1 MTTISVIIPVYK
13 VKKEYLNF
21 CIKSILEQ
29 EIKDIEI
36 ILVDDGS
43 PDDTGDYCDQISKT
57 DGKIKVIHKDNGGS
71 ASARNEGIRSATGE
85 WITFIDA
92 DDWFDKELF
101 GDFIKLQLSEGV
113 DVVLFKVYT
122 DYKNKR
128 ITDKSLFEG
137 NVLLDNRKMLDKLQL
152 YSLSMAAKTPST
164 TSLISVCGKFYRR
177 RFVDA
182 NELYM
187 NPSIKYNEDALY
199 SLRVYEKADKIFY
212 LDKSYYHYRKVCSS
226 KTNQYRE
233 KAEEEQLLILKYIK
247 EFITENKKGEQFTK
261 AFHYRTL
268 VSIQMCFF
276 LKYYNL
282 ECKLKNRRRQ
292 FIKLLETEP
301 FCSAIENLKLS
312 ELKTSF
318 KIKYICFKFHLFRSL
333 VLIQHLHQ
341 LKHKYESFE

>member
-1 MTTISVIIPVYK
+1 MISVIIPVFK

-43 PDDTGDYCDQISKT
+43 PDDIGDYCDQISKT
-57 DGKIKVIHKDNGGS
+57 DRRIKVIHKDNGGS
-71 ASARNEGIRSATGE
+71 ASARNEGIRFATGE

-101 GDFIKLQLSEGV
+101 SDFIKLQLSEDI
-113 DVVLFKVYT
+113 DVVLFKGYT

-128 ITDKSLFEG
+128 DKDKSLFEG
-137 NVLLDNRKMLDKLQL
+137 SVLIDNRKMLDKLQL
-152 YSLSMAAKTPST
+152 YSLSMAAKKPSI
-164 TSLISVCGKFYRR
+164 TSLISVCEKFYRKQ
-177 RFVDA
+177 FIEK
-182 NELYM
+182 NKLYM
-187 NPSIKYNEDALY
+187 NPLIKYCEDALY
-199 SLRVYEKADKIFY
+199 SLEVYEKADKIYY

-226 KTNQYRE
+226 KTNHYRE
-233 KAEEEQLLILKYIK
+233 KVEEEELLILKYIK
-247 EFITENKKGEQFTK
+247 DFIIESKKDEQFIN
-261 AFHYRTL
+261 AFYHRTL

-276 LKYYNL
+276 QKYYNSEYKL
-282 ECKLKNRRRQ
+282 ENRRRQ

-301 FCSAIENLKLS
+301 FSSAIKNLKLS

-318 KIKYICFKFHLFRSL
+318 KIKYLCFKFHLFRSL

-341 LKHKYESFE
+341 LKHNYKSFE

>member
-1 MTTISVIIPVYK
+1 MAMISVIIPVYK

-21 CIKSILEQ
+21 CINSILEQ
-29 EIKDIEI
+29 EVKDIEI

-43 PDDTGDYCDQISKT
+43 PDDTGDYCNQISKT
-57 DGKIKVIHKDNGGS
+57 DRRIKVIHKDNGGS
-71 ASARNEGIRSATGE
+71 ASARNEGIRFATGE

-101 GDFIKLQLSEGV
+101 SEFIGLRLAEDI

-122 DYKNKR
+122 DYKNRR
-128 ITDKSLFEG
+128 IPDRSLFEG
-137 NVLLDNRKMLDKLQL
+137 NVLLDNREMLDKLQL

-164 TSLISVCGKFYRR
+164 TSLVSVCGKFYRR
-177 RFVDA
+177 QFIDI

-187 NPSIKYNEDALY
+187 NPTIKYNEDALY
-199 SLRVYEKADKIFY
+199 SLRVYEKAKKIFY
-212 LDKSYYHYRKVCSS
+212 LDKSYYHYRKVGSS

-233 KAEEEQLLILKYIK
+233 KAEEEQLLILKCIK
-247 EFITENKKGEQFTK
+247 EFITDNKKGEQFTK
-261 AFHYRTL
+261 AFYYRTL

-276 LKYYNL
+276 LKYYNS
-282 ECKLKNRRRQ
+282 ECKLKNRRTQ
-292 FIKLLETEP
+292 FVNMLETEP
-301 FCSAIENLKLS
+301 FCTAIKGLKLS

-318 KIKYICFKFHLFRSL
+318 KIKYICFKLHLFRLL